1 MTLLAPLL
9 ERFFIQRLLHQRRA
23 SPNTIAAYRDT
34 FRLLLRF
41 IKNKQDKAP
50 SQLVLADL
58 GADLVVAFLAHLE
71 KDRGNTVR
79 SRNARLAALHSF
91 FHYLAFEEP
100 GHSASIQRVLAIP
113 YKRAERKLVGF
124 LDRNEVEGL
133 LHAPDRGTALGRRDH
148 TLLLLAIQTGLR
160 VSELTQMCWQNVRL
174 DSGAHVQ
181 THGKGRKDRC
191 TPLTAQIVAALRSRQ
206 RELAPLPSDPVFPSR
221 RGGPMSR
228 DAVERLVTKYA
239 KLASSA
245 CPSLRHKEHVSPHT
259 LRHTSAMQLLAAGV
273 ERTVLALWLG
283 HESTET
289 TEIYIHADLA
299 IKERAIART
308 APLPAAAKRYKPT
321 DRLLAFLESL

>member
-9 ERFFIQRLLHQRRA
+9 ERFFTQRLLHQRRA
-23 SPNTIAAYRDT
+23 SPNTIAAYRDA
-34 FRLLLRF
+34 FRLLLHF
-41 IKNKQDKAP
+41 IKDKRDKAP
-50 SQLVLADL
+50 SQLVLANLD
-58 GADLVVAFLAHLE
+58 AELVVAFLAHLE
-71 KDRGNTVR
+71 KDRGNTIR

-124 LDRNEVEGL
+124 LDRGEVEAL
-133 LHAPDRGTALGRRDH
+133 LRAPDRGTALGRRDH

-160 VSELTQMCWQNVRL
+160 VSELTQLRWQDVRL
-174 DSGAHVQ
+174 DSGAHVRS
-181 THGKGRKDRC
+181 HGKGRKDRC
-191 TPLTAQIVAALRSRQ
+191 TPLTAQVVAALRSWQ

-221 RGGPMSR
+221 RGGSMSR
-228 DAVERLVTKYA
+228 DAVERLVTRHTA
-239 KLASSA
+239 LAAPA
-245 CPSLRHKEHVSPHT
+245 CPSLKHKHVSPHT

-308 APLPAAAKRYKPT
+308 APLPTAAKRYRPA
-321 DRLLAFLESL
+321 DRLLAFLEGL

>member
-23 SPNTIAAYRDT
+23 SPNTIAAYRDA

-41 IKNKQDKAP
+41 IKDKRDKAP
-50 SQLVLADL
+50 SQLALADL
-58 GADLVVAFLAHLE
+58 DADLVVAFLAHLE
-71 KDRGNTVR
+71 KGRGNTVR

-100 GHSASIQRVLAIP
+100 GHSAAIQRVLAIP

-124 LDRNEVEGL
+124 LDCGEVEAL
-133 LHAPDRGTALGRRDH
+133 LRAPDRSTALGRRDH

-160 VSELTQMCWQNVRL
+160 VSELTQLRWLDVRL
-174 DSGAHVQ
+174 DSGAHIR

-206 RELAPLPSDPVFPSR
+206 RELKPLPSDPVFPSR

-239 KLASSA
+239 ALASLA
-245 CPSLRHKEHVSPHT
+245 CPSLKNKNVSPHT

-289 TEIYIHADLA
+289 TEIYIHADLS
-299 IKERAIART
+299 IKQRAIART
-308 APLPAAAKRYKPT
+308 APLPAAAKRYKPA
-321 DRLLAFLESL
+321 DRLLAFLEGL

>member
-1 MTLLAPLL
+1 MTSLAPLL
-9 ERFFIQRLLHQRRA
+9 ERFFTQRLLHQRRA
-23 SPNTIAAYRDT
+23 SPHTIAAYRDA

-41 IKNKQDKAP
+41 IQDKRDKAP
-50 SQLVLADL
+50 SQVVLADL
-58 GADLVVAFLAHLE
+58 DADLVVAFLAHLE
-71 KDRGNTVR
+71 KERGNTIR

-91 FHYLAFEEP
+91 FHYVAFEEP

-113 YKRAERKLVGF
+113 HKRAARKLVAF
-124 LDRNEVEGL
+124 LDRGEVEAL
-133 LHAPDRGTALGRRDH
+133 LHAPDRGTALGRRDY

-160 VSELTQMCWQNVRL
+160 VSELTQMRWQDVRL
-174 DSGAHVQ
+174 VSGAHVR

-191 TPLTAQIVAALRSRQ
+191 TPLTSQTVAALRLRQ
-206 RELAPLPSDPVFPSR
+206 RELAPLPSDPAFPSR

-239 KLASSA
+239 ALASPT
-245 CPSLRHKEHVSPHT
+245 CPSLKHKNVSPHT

-283 HESTET
+283 HESIET
-289 TEIYIHADLA
+289 TEVYVHADLA

-308 APLPAAAKRYKPT
+308 APLPTAARRYKPA
-321 DRLLAFLESL
+321 DHLLAFLEAL

>member
-9 ERFFIQRLLHQRRA
+9 ERFFTQRLLHQRRA
-23 SPNTIAAYRDT
+23 SPNTIAAYRDA
-34 FRLLLRF
+34 FRLLLKF
-41 IKNKQDKAP
+41 VKNKLNRAP
-50 SQLVLADL
+50 SQVGLADL
-58 GADLVVAFLAHLE
+58 DADLVVAFLAHLE
-71 KDRGNTVR
+71 KDRGNTIR

-91 FHYLAFEEP
+91 FHYVAFEEP
-100 GHSASIQRVLAIP
+100 GHSAAIQRVLAIP

-124 LDRNEVEGL
+124 LDCGEVEAL
-133 LHAPDRGTALGRRDH
+133 LRAPDRGTALGRRDH

-160 VSELTQMCWQNVRL
+160 VSELTQLCWQDVRL
-174 DSGAHVQ
+174 DSGAHIR

-206 RELAPLPSDPVFPSR
+206 RELKPLPSDPVFPSR

-239 KLASSA
+239 AIASLA
-245 CPSLRHKEHVSPHT
+245 CPSLKKKSVSPHT

-289 TEIYIHADLA
+289 TEIYIHADLS
-299 IKERAIART
+299 IKQRAIART
-308 APLPAAAKRYKPT
+308 APLPAAAKRYKPA

>member
-1 MTLLAPLL
+1 MTLLASLL
-9 ERFFIQRLLHQRRA
+9 ERFFTQRLLHQRRV
-23 SPNTIAAYRDT
+23 SPNTIAAYRDA

-41 IKNKQDKAP
+41 IKDQRDKAP

-58 GADLVVAFLAHLE
+58 DADLVVAFLAYLE
-71 KDRGNTVR
+71 QDRGNTIR

-91 FHYLAFEEP
+91 FHFVAFEEP

-124 LDRNEVEGL
+124 LDRGEVEAL

-148 TLLLLAIQTGLR
+148 ALLLLAIQTGLR
-160 VSELTQMCWQNVRL
+160 VSELTQLRWQDVRL
-174 DSGAHVQ
+174 DSGAHVRS
-181 THGKGRKDRC
+181 HGKGRKDRC

-228 DAVERLVTKYA
+228 DAVEHLVTKYA
-239 KLASSA
+239 TLASSA
-245 CPSLRHKEHVSPHT
+245 CPSLKNKNVSPHT

-289 TEIYIHADLA
+289 TEIYLHADLA

-308 APLPAAAKRYKPT
+308 APLPAAAKRYKPA
-321 DRLLAFLESL
+321 DRLLAFLEGL

>member
-1 MTLLAPLL
+1 MTLLASLL
-9 ERFFIQRLLHQRRA
+9 ERFFTQRLLHQRRV
-23 SPNTIAAYRDT
+23 SPNTIAAYRDA

-41 IKNKQDKAP
+41 IKDQRDKAP

-58 GADLVVAFLAHLE
+58 E
-71 KDRGNTVR
+71 QDRGNTIR

-91 FHYLAFEEP
+91 FHFVAFEEP

-124 LDRNEVEGL
+124 LDRGEVEAL

-148 TLLLLAIQTGLR
+148 ALLLLAIQTGLR
-160 VSELTQMCWQNVRL
+160 VSELTQLRWQDVRL
-174 DSGAHVQ
+174 DSGAHVRS
-181 THGKGRKDRC
+181 HGKGRKDRC

-228 DAVERLVTKYA
+228 DAVEHLVTKYA
-239 KLASSA
+239 TLASSA
-245 CPSLRHKEHVSPHT
+245 CPSLKNKNVSPHT

-289 TEIYIHADLA
+289 TEIYLHADLA

-308 APLPAAAKRYKPT
+308 APLPAAAKRYKPA
-321 DRLLAFLESL
+321 DRLLAFLEGL

>member
-41 IKNKQDKAP
+41 IKDKRDKAP

-58 GADLVVAFLAHLE
+58 DADLVVAFLAHLE
-71 KDRGNTVR
+71 KVRGNTVR

-113 YKRAERKLVGF
+113 YKRSERKLVAF
-124 LDRNEVEGL
+124 LDPGEVEAL
-133 LHAPDRGTALGRRDH
+133 LRAPDRTTALGRRDH

-160 VSELTQMCWQNVRL
+160 VSELTQLRWQDVRL
-174 DSGAHVQ
+174 DTGAHVCS
-181 THGKGRKDRC
+181 HGKGRKDRC
-191 TPLTAQIVAALRSRQ
+191 TPLTAQVVAALRSRK
-206 RELAPLPSDPVFPSR
+206 RELAPPPSDPVFPSR

-228 DAVERLVTKYA
+228 DAVEHLVTRHA
-239 KLASSA
+239 ALASLA
-245 CPSLRHKEHVSPHT
+245 CPSLKHKHVSPHT

-308 APLPAAAKRYKPT
+308 APLPTAAKRYKPA

>member
-41 IKNKQDKAP
+41 IKDKRDKAP
-50 SQLVLADL
+50 SQLMLADL
-58 GADLVVAFLAHLE
+58 DADLVVAFLAHLE
-71 KDRGNTVR
+71 KDRGNTIR

-100 GHSASIQRVLAIP
+100 GYSAAIQRMLAIP

-124 LDRNEVEGL
+124 LDRGEVEAL

-160 VSELTQMCWQNVRL
+160 VSELTQLRWQDVRL
-174 DSGAHVQ
+174 DSGAHVR

-191 TPLTAQIVAALRSRQ
+191 TPLTAQIVAALHSRQ
-206 RELAPLPSDPVFPSR
+206 RELAPPPSDPVFPSR

-228 DAVERLVTKYA
+228 DAVEHLVTKYA
-239 KLASSA
+239 TLASSA
-245 CPSLRHKEHVSPHT
+245 CPSLKHKHVSPHT
-259 LRHTSAMQLLAAGV
+259 LRHTSAMQLLAAGA

-308 APLPAAAKRYKPT
+308 APLPTAAKRYKPT
-321 DRLLAFLESL
+321 DRLLAFLEGL

>member
-9 ERFFIQRLLHQRRA
+9 ERFFTQRLLHQRRA
-23 SPNTIAAYRDT
+23 SPHTIAAYRDA
-34 FRLLLRF
+34 FRLLLKF
-41 IKNKQDKAP
+41 VEHKLHQAP
-50 SQLVLADL
+50 SQVALADL
-58 GADLVVAFLAHLE
+58 DADLVVAFLAHLE
-71 KDRGNTVR
+71 KDRGNTIR
-79 SRNARLAALHSF
+79 SRNARLAAIHSF
-91 FHYLAFEEP
+91 FHYVAFEEP

-124 LDRNEVEGL
+124 LDRGEVEAL
-133 LHAPDRGTALGRRDH
+133 LRAPDRGTALGRRDH

-160 VSELTQMCWQNVRL
+160 VSELTQLRWQDVRL
-174 DSGAHVQ
+174 DSGAHVRS
-181 THGKGRKDRC
+181 HGKGRKDRC

-228 DAVERLVTKYA
+228 DAVERLVTRHTA
-239 KLASSA
+239 LASPA
-245 CPSLRHKEHVSPHT
+245 CPSLKHKHVSPHT

-308 APLPAAAKRYKPT
+308 APIPTAAKRYRPA
-321 DRLLAFLESL
+321 DRLLAFLEGL